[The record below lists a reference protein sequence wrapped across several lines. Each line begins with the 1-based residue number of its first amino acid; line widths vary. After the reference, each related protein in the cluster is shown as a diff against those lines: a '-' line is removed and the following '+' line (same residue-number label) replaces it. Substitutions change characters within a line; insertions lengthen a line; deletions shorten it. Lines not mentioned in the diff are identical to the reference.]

1 MWRIL
6 GGYPAAAFAAGS
18 VLNAA
23 SVHQSYYLFEHSAGL
38 ACNVVEQMDGE
49 NLDVRN
55 VIEWEQNLAGFEVV
69 TNTRVLTSLE
79 TSALWTAAG
88 SLLILLNSL
97 LRVVEK

>member
-1 MWRIL
+1 MMYVSYVCNANAYLVNRAPASGGEREGTASAPRKIDLWRIL
-6 GGYPAAAFAAGS
+6 GGYPSAFAAGS

-55 VIEWEQNLAGFEVV
+55 VIEWEQNLG
-69 TNTRVLTSLE
+69 RV
-79 TSALWTAAG
+79 
-88 SLLILLNSL
+88 
-97 LRVVEK
+97 